1 METLGSPPRARSVD
15 PRLYA
20 PLAGFTCGD
29 ATPHEQEVNTIVHAL
44 YGGHAPG
51 IIVRVAEDEGT
62 GEFLGLCGI
71 AARPL
76 VLAPPHLPMPDAA
89 YTAVIGIPLS
99 CRGKYRLPDGRR
111 VGEFLLDD
119 ALEVVHRVWGGGS
132 MPPVWALITPANQAS
147 HDLFANRGFGHIP
160 GGPHTDNHDI
170 RLRGRALP
178 LR

>member
-1 METLGSPPRARSVD
+1 MPSTAAMLPASLCVSRKTREPGNSSDSAASRRGHSFWPPR
-15 PRLYA
+15 
-20 PLAGFTCGD
+20 T
-29 ATPHEQEVNTIVHAL
+29 
-44 YGGHAPG
+44 
-51 IIVRVAEDEGT
+51 
-62 GEFLGLCGI
+62 
-71 AARPL
+71 
-76 VLAPPHLPMPDAA
+76 MPDAA
-89 YTAVIGIPLS
+89 YIAVIGIPLS

-132 MPPVWALITPANQAS
+132 MPPVWALIAPANQAS

-160 GGPHTDNHDI
+160 DGPHTDNHDI